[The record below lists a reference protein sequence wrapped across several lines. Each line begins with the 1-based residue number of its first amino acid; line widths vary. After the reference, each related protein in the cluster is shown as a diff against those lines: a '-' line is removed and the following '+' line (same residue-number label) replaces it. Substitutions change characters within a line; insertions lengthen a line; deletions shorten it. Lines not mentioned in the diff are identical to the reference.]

1 MLIRW
6 RLLLAATLLTAA
18 TTAHADTAGIY
29 LRGHGGYGG
38 ASVEELPP
46 GGDEP
51 GLGPVIGGE
60 VGANILLFN
69 AYLNYDRYL
78 DHGSIT
84 RGILGLA
91 SDLELGGWR
100 LSGRLGAGLMMEKNT
115 LFAGDL
121 DHTGVV
127 ARIGAAFDR
136 RVSAGFWIGVGV
148 DAEYFALK
156 PDGDSMVESEVH
168 TGADIFASL
177 RVSFELGI

>member
-1 MLIRW
+1 MLNRW

-38 ASVEELPP
+38 ASVEELQP
-46 GGDEP
+46 GGEEP

-60 VGANILLFN
+60 VGANIMLFN

-100 LSGRLGAGLMMEKNT
+100 LSGRLGAGLNT
-115 LFAGDL
+115 LFGGDL

-136 RVSAGFWIGVGV
+136 RISPGFWIGVGV

-156 PDGDSMVESEVH
+156 PDGDMVESEVH